1 MNAAPP
7 PHLWPALTAMRGG
20 DLPTARREAEQ
31 AARQHPGDPIA
42 HHLAGVLCCQAG
54 DLPAGVSHLEHALRL
69 APQAQDV
76 RLMLARALVD
86 TGQHRRALD
95 LVAEAPSPALA
106 EVAVEAAQA
115 VGDPAAQADAL
126 GLLVRARGGGDA
138 TLLRAHGHALARA
151 GRLGEAADALIG
163 ALQQTPG
170 DVDLRAELAAL
181 LADLDDHQGALAAFA
196 DAATLAPARADFRIG
211 QGRALTRLRR
221 FEEASEIYAAV
232 VDADPGNLIAVRE
245 CGVLLER
252 VGRIADLPA
261 LLVQAEAGGI
271 APADLS
277 LLRAML
283 ALENGDLPL
292 ARTLANAATDD
303 DPVKRF
309 RLLSKI
315 EEKAGD
321 IRAAFEASAAMNAAV
336 PDRALWLARGAEA
349 RAEIRRLAAALTSS
363 PPPTPSDRPGER
375 RSPAFIVG
383 FPRSGTTL
391 LDTILMGHPD
401 VAVLEEEPMLEAAK
415 EVVGDL
421 ADLWLRT
428 PEEIAEAR
436 AAYFRALDE
445 RLDPA
450 FSGLVV
456 DKMPFNMLGAGL
468 ILRLFPDARFVFAQR
483 HPCDVVV
490 SGFMQSFRLNAGMAS
505 FLDIRDAADLY
516 DAAMSLWTASRERL
530 PLTVHDLVYEQLVQ
544 DVESQLRPL
553 VAFLGLDWDPA
564 LLDHRR
570 TAAKRGMII
579 TPSYDQVTKPITAR
593 AAGRWRKL
601 AAELEPALPLLAP
614 WVERLGYEPIGDR
627 S

>member
-1 MNAAPP
+1 MNAVPP
-7 PHLWPALTAMRGG
+7 PHLQPALIAMRGG
-20 DLPTARREAEQ
+20 NLAAARQLAEQ
-31 AARQHPGDPIA
+31 AAEQHPGDSVA
-42 HHLAGVLCCQAG
+42 HHLAGVLCCQTG
-54 DLPAGVSHLEHALRL
+54 DLPAGAAHLQRSLALR
-69 APQAQDV
+69 PQADDV

-86 TGQHRRALD
+86 TGQHRRAID

-106 EVAVEAAQA
+106 EVAVQAAQA
-115 VGDPAAQADAL
+115 VGDAAAEANAL
-126 GLLVRARGGGDA
+126 GLMVRFSGGGDSA
-138 TLLRAHGHALARA
+138 LLRAHGHALARA

-163 ALQQTPG
+163 AVQKAPG

-181 LADLDDHQGALAAFA
+181 LADLDDPDGALAAFT
-196 DAATLAPARADFRIG
+196 DAATLAPDRAEYRIG

-221 FEEASEIYAAV
+221 FEEAAEVYAAV
-232 VDADPGNLIAVRE
+232 VAEEPRNLVAVRE
-245 CGVLLER
+245 YGVLLER
-252 VGRIADLPA
+252 IGRVGELPA
-261 LLVQAEAGGI
+261 LLQQAAAAGIEA
-271 APADLS
+271 ADLS
-277 LLRAML
+277 LLRAMI
-283 ALENGDLPL
+283 ALENGDLPD
-292 ARTLANAATDD
+292 ARTLANAASDD

-309 RLLSKI
+309 RLLAKI

-321 IRAAFEASAAMNAAV
+321 VQAAFAASVAMNAAV
-336 PDRALWLARGAEA
+336 PDRSLWLARGAEA
-349 RAEIRRLAAALTSS
+349 RAEIRRLTAALAAS
-363 PPPTPSDRPGER
+363 PPRAFSDRLGER

-391 LDTILMGHPD
+391 LDTILMGHPE

-415 EVVGDL
+415 EVIGDL
-421 ADLWLRT
+421 ADLWQRS
-428 PEEIAEAR
+428 PDEIAQAR
-436 AAYFRALDE
+436 DAYFRALDE

-450 FSGLVV
+450 FAGLVV

-468 ILRLFPDARFVFAQR
+468 ILRMFPDARFVFAQR

-516 DAAMSLWTASRERL
+516 DAAMGLWTTSRDCL
-530 PLTVHDLVYEQLVQ
+530 PLAVHDLVYEDLVK
-544 DVESQLRPL
+544 DVEGQLRPL
-553 VAFLGLDWDPA
+553 IAFLGLDWDPA

-570 TAAKRGMII
+570 TAEQRGMII

-601 AAELEPALPLLAP
+601 TAELEPALPLLAP